1 MPSRIS
7 DFDNFDDIEL
17 EFAFDESDVPL
28 PLIDIDYTLSYEP
41 ITTEHYEFESLT
53 HENL

>member
-1 MPSRIS
+1 MPSNIS

-28 PLIDIDYTLSYEP
+28 PLIDIGYTLSYDP
-41 ITTEHYEFESLT
+41 ITTDYYEFRTFACEK
-53 HENL
+53 